1 MMTKRNGEP
10 DRVRAHTARRVNA
23 EIDGETAH
31 RIRYYAPQDKQ
42 DLTRRIEDL
51 ELEWDIDRHL
61 EFNAATFGLSGLILG
76 MIHDRRWLI
85 VPGIVLGFLLQH
97 AAQGWCPPVSLFRRL
112 GVRTRREI
120 EAEKYA
126 LKALRGDFEDLY
138 YEKGDDV
145 FDSSNRVIEAVRK

>member
-1 MMTKRNGEP
+1 MAIERNGER

-42 DLTRRIEDL
+42 ELTQRIEDL
-51 ELEWDIDRHL
+51 ELEWDIERHL
-61 EFNAATFGLSGLILG
+61 EVNAATFGLAGLVLG
-76 MIHDRRWLI
+76 VVHHKRWFV

-97 AAQGWCPPVSLFRRL
+97 AVQGWCPPVSLFRRL

-120 EAEKYA
+120 DAERYA
-126 LKALRGDFEDLY
+126 LKTLRGDFEDLS

-145 FDSSNRVIEAVRK
+145 FESSNRVLEAVHK